1 LFRIFYTRNLWTTQI
16 LVYEG
21 YKTGDLNQGNS
32 FDGDKDT
39 TTIKIE
45 TNLLFFFYF
54 YYN

>member
-1 LFRIFYTRNLWTTQI
+1 MK
-16 LVYEG
+16 G

-32 FDGDKDT
+32 FDAQIKI

-45 TNLLFFFYF
+45 TNLLFFYF